1 MKRFLIIC
9 VAVLAFS
16 LCSSAQR
23 LALKNN
29 FLYDATL
36 TPNLS
41 AELALGRKVTVDL
54 GYGYNPFRKGQEVN
68 WRHWLVQPEVRL
80 WTCESFNGF
89 FVGLHGHGGEYNISG
104 MNIPFILQPH
114 EDMAKHRYEGYLYGG
129 GLSLGYQWMLSKRL
143 NLEASVGAGYARAH
157 YNKFDCGECGIRRDA
172 AIADYV
178 GITKATLSLVWLI
191 AL

>member
-1 MKRFLIIC
+1 MKKILTIC

-16 LCSSAQR
+16 LCASAQR

-41 AELALGRKVTVDL
+41 AELALGRKVTVDV

-68 WRHWLVQPEVRL
+68 WRHWLVQPEARY

-89 FVGLHGHGGEYNISG
+89 FVGLHGHGGEFNLSG

-114 EDMAKHRYEGYLYGG
+114 DGMQNNRYEGYFYGG
-129 GLSLGYQWMLSKRL
+129 GISVGWQWMLTKRL
-143 NLEASVGAGYARAH
+143 NLEASVGGGYARAH
-157 YNKFDCGECGIRRDA
+157 YNKFDCGECGRLRGNGT
-172 AIADYV
+172 ADYL